1 MADYKQMYVLLF
13 NSITDAIKSMD
24 ESNYGQARVSL
35 MEAQRKAEGILSKQT
50 SNNLTPPV

>member
-24 ESNYGQARVSL
+24 ESNYGLARVSL
-35 MEAQRKAEGILSKQT
+35 VEAQRKAEGIFIEADDE
-50 SNNLTPPV
+50 